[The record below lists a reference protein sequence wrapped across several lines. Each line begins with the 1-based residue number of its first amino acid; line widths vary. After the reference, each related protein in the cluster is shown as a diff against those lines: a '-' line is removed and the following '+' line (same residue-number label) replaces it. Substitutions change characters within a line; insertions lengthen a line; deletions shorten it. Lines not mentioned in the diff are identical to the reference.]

1 LEFAHDL
8 PESSTDRNF
17 IIHFIHDRV
26 VNSTAAGIL
35 LAQKAIL
42 LPAVLQVPM
51 DGMALFAAV
60 LLGDG
65 DGDTLLQLKGFCCVD
80 FELVGG
86 ADEGFDG
93 WDDGGFEFAG
103 RESVEEGEVGGEFV
117 DLGGEVFVSE
127 RGHARVVGFVGED
140 G

>member
-1 LEFAHDL
+1 LEFAHDF

-51 DGMALFAAV
+51 DGMALLAAV

-65 DGDTLLQLKGFCCVD
+65 DGDTLFQLKGFRCVD

-86 ADEGFDG
+86 ADESFDG

-103 RESVEEGEVGGEFV
+103 GESVEEGEVGGEFV
-117 DLGGEVFVSE
+117 DLGREVFVSE